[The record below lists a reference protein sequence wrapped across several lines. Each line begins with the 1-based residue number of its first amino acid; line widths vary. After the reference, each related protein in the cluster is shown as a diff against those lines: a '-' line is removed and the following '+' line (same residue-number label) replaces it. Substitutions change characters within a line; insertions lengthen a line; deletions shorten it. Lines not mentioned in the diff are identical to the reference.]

1 MESTSSNP
9 RSSHREFGIRIRFRG
24 RGNYSGKIDR
34 DLWIEEGETVTPG
47 RDPEKLLASGPRE
60 VVGPVLTGIFFNL
73 LWKFRN
79 LNLSRSWNL
88 ESIRRVSRLST
99 ISRISRPLLLLI
111 LSRDSWTREPSK
123 KRKKEALRKF
133 LLRIYERFSTC
144 GKI

>member
-34 DLWIEEGETVTPG
+34 DRWIEEGETVTPG

-88 ESIRRVSRLST
+88 GSIRRVSRLST

-111 LSRDSWTREPSK
+111 LSRDPWTREPSK